1 MSDRYYGA
9 LILDVIDKG
18 LDALGESPKDAI
30 WVFLEKDF
38 NLNRNELPG
47 NVREFQ
53 EVLQKIFGMGYNFLD
68 TLFCHYLE
76 KATGKKFQ
84 KNQSFCE
91 CVECLVFEQSKLD
104 NNEACVALHNNEDV
118 KIETQTSNR

>member
-1 MSDRYYGA
+1 
-9 LILDVIDKG
+9 
-18 LDALGESPKDAI
+18 
-30 WVFLEKDF
+30 
-38 NLNRNELPG
+38 NELPG

-68 TLFCHYLE
+68 TLFCHHLE

-91 CVECLVFEQSKLD
+91 RVECLVFEQSKLD
-104 NNEACVALHNNEDV
+104 NNEACVTLHNNEDV
-118 KIETQTSNR
+118 KIEAQTSNR